1 MLDHSAETKEDGPLA
16 GVRIVDLTSVIMGPS
31 ATHILADL
39 GADVIK
45 IETPEGDSFRHYR
58 PARNAGM
65 GGNFLHLN
73 RNKRSVRLDLKR
85 PEARA
90 ALDRLIA
97 TADVFVHSMRPD
109 AILRLGY
116 GYDRVR
122 ALKPEII
129 FCGAYGFGADGP
141 YAHKAAY
148 DDLIQAGSGLATLQ
162 TAATG
167 QPGYLPTVLCD
178 KIAGQAIACA
188 ILAALYE
195 RRAGGGGQAVEVPMF
210 ETMVEFNF
218 VEHMVGYAFQPPLGP
233 PGFNRVL
240 SPKRKPY
247 RTQDGHACILPY
259 SDRNW
264 RDFFIHTGRLEFVD
278 DPRFTPLAVRVE
290 NIEVLYALVEE
301 EAPRRTTAEWVAFC
315 DSVSIP
321 CMPVLGLEDLPEDA
335 HLKAVGFFAT
345 AEHPS
350 EGRYRTMRRPVSF
363 SGSRFT
369 IRRHAPRH
377 GEHTAEVL
385 AEAGLDPSEIAAL
398 SADMTAP
405 EATTTAAEGSAVAPL
420 ETAP

>member
-1 MLDHSAETKEDGPLA
+1 MPDHSAETHSTETNTAGPLV
-16 GVRIVDLTSVIMGPS
+16 GVRVVDLTSVIMGPS

-58 PARNAGM
+58 PARGAGM

-85 PEARA
+85 AAARA

-116 GYDRVR
+116 GYARVR
-122 ALKPEII
+122 TLQPDIVY
-129 FCGAYGFGADGP
+129 CGAYGFGADGP

-148 DDLIQAGSGLATLQ
+148 DDLIQAGSGLAALQ
-162 TAATG
+162 TAAYG

-218 VEHMVGYAFQPPLGP
+218 VEHMVGYAFEPPLGP

-240 SPKRKPY
+240 SPRRKPY
-247 RTQDGHACILPY
+247 RTRDGHACILPY

-278 DPRFTPLAVRVE
+278 DPRFAPLAVRVE
-290 NIEVLYALVEE
+290 NIEILYALVEE
-301 EAPRRTTAEWVAFC
+301 EAARRTTAEWVAFC

-335 HLKAVGFFAT
+335 HLKAVGFFGS

-363 SGSRFT
+363 SGSRFA
-369 IRRHAPRH
+369 IHRHAPRL

-385 AEAGLDPSEIAAL
+385 AEAGLEPAEIAAL
-398 SADMTAP
+398 MDAP
-405 EATTTAAEGSAVAPL
+405 DKPDTAPL
-420 ETAP
+420 EAAR

>member
-1 MLDHSAETKEDGPLA
+1 MLDHSAETHLAETNTAGPLA
-16 GVRIVDLTSVIMGPS
+16 GVRVVDLTSVIMGPS
-31 ATHILADL
+31 ATHMLADL

-58 PARNAGM
+58 PARGAGM

-85 PEARA
+85 PAARA

-97 TADVFVHSMRPD
+97 TADVLVHSMRPD

-116 GYDRVR
+116 GYERVR
-122 ALKPEII
+122 ALRPDIV

-148 DDLIQAGSGLATLQ
+148 DDLIQAGSGLAALQ
-162 TAATG
+162 TAAYG

-218 VEHMVGYAFQPPLGP
+218 VEHMVGYAFEPPLGP

-240 SPKRKPY
+240 SPRRKPY
-247 RTQDGHACILPY
+247 RTRDGHACILPY

-278 DPRFTPLAVRVE
+278 DPRFAPLAVRVE
-290 NIEVLYALVEE
+290 NIEILYALVEE

-335 HLKAVGFFAT
+335 HLKAVGFFGS

-363 SGSRFT
+363 SGSRFA
-369 IRRHAPRH
+369 IRRHAPRL

-385 AEAGLDPSEIAAL
+385 AEAGLEPAEIAAL
-398 SADMTAP
+398 MDAP
-405 EATTTAAEGSAVAPL
+405 DKPDTAPL
-420 ETAP
+420 EAAR

>member
-1 MLDHSAETKEDGPLA
+1 MPDHSAETHSTETNTAGPLA
-16 GVRIVDLTSVIMGPS
+16 GVRVVDLTSVIMGPS

-58 PARNAGM
+58 PARGAGM

-85 PEARA
+85 PAARA

-116 GYDRVR
+116 GYERVR
-122 ALKPEII
+122 ALKADIV

-148 DDLIQAGSGLATLQ
+148 DDLIQAGSGLAALQ
-162 TAATG
+162 TTVTG

-218 VEHMVGYAFQPPLGP
+218 VEHMVGYAFEPPLGP

-240 SPKRKPY
+240 SPRRKPY
-247 RTQDGHACILPY
+247 RTRDGHACILPY

-278 DPRFTPLAVRVE
+278 DPRFAPLAVRVE
-290 NIEVLYALVEE
+290 NIEILYALVEE

-335 HLKAVGFFAT
+335 HLKAVSFFGS

-363 SGSRFT
+363 SGSRFA

-385 AEAGLDPSEIAAL
+385 AEAGLDPAEIAAL
-398 SADMTAP
+398 MDAP
-405 EATTTAAEGSAVAPL
+405 DKPDTAPL
-420 ETAP
+420 EAAR

>member
-1 MLDHSAETKEDGPLA
+1 VLDHSAETHLAETNTAGPLA
-16 GVRIVDLTSVIMGPS
+16 GVRVVDLTSVIMGPS
-31 ATHILADL
+31 ATHMLADL

-58 PARNAGM
+58 PARGAGM

-85 PEARA
+85 PAARA

-97 TADVFVHSMRPD
+97 TADVLVHSMRPD

-116 GYDRVR
+116 GYERVR
-122 ALKPEII
+122 ALRPDIV

-148 DDLIQAGSGLATLQ
+148 DDLIQAGSGLAALQ
-162 TAATG
+162 TAAYG

-218 VEHMVGYAFQPPLGP
+218 VEHMVGYAFEPPLGP

-240 SPKRKPY
+240 SPRRKPY
-247 RTQDGHACILPY
+247 RTRDGHACILPY

-278 DPRFTPLAVRVE
+278 DPRFAPLAVRVE
-290 NIEVLYALVEE
+290 NIEILYALVEE

-335 HLKAVGFFAT
+335 HLKAVGFFGS

-363 SGSRFT
+363 SGSRFA
-369 IRRHAPRH
+369 IRRHAPRL

-385 AEAGLDPSEIAAL
+385 AEAGLEPAEIAAL
-398 SADMTAP
+398 MDAP
-405 EATTTAAEGSAVAPL
+405 DKPDTAPL
-420 ETAP
+420 EAAR

>member
-1 MLDHSAETKEDGPLA
+1 MQVGAAETTEAGPLA
-16 GVRIVDLTSVIMGPS
+16 GVRVIDLTSVIMGPS

-85 PEARA
+85 APARP

-116 GYDRVR
+116 GYERVR
-122 ALKPEII
+122 GLAPEIVY
-129 FCGAYGFGADGP
+129 CGAYGFGADGP

-148 DDLIQAGSGLATLQ
+148 DDLIQAGSGLAALQ
-162 TAATG
+162 TAAHG

-188 ILAALYE
+188 ILAALCQ

-218 VEHMVGYAFQPPLGP
+218 VEHMVGYAFEPPLGP

-247 RTQDGHACILPY
+247 RTRDGHACILPY

-264 RDFFIHTGRLEFVD
+264 RDFFIHTGRLEFID
-278 DPRFTPLAVRVE
+278 DPRFATLPVRVQ
-290 NIEVLYALVEE
+290 NIETLYTLVEE
-301 EAPRRTTAEWVAFC
+301 EAPRKTTSEWVAFC

-321 CMPVLGLEDLPEDA
+321 CMPVLGLEDLPEDP
-335 HLKAVGFFAT
+335 HLKAVGFFGT
-345 AEHPS
+345 DEHPS
-350 EGRYRTMRRPVSF
+350 EGIYRTMRRPVSF

-385 AEAGLDPSEIAAL
+385 AEAGLDPCEIAAL
-398 SADMTAP
+398 TADVGTP
-405 EATTTAAEGSAVAPL
+405 EPSGGDAERSSVAPS

>member
-1 MLDHSAETKEDGPLA
+1 
-16 GVRIVDLTSVIMGPS
+16 
-31 ATHILADL
+31 
-39 GADVIK
+39 
-45 IETPEGDSFRHYR
+45 
-58 PARNAGM
+58 M

-85 PEARA
+85 AAARS

-116 GYDRVR
+116 GYARVR
-122 ALKPEII
+122 ALKPDIV

-148 DDLIQAGSGLATLQ
+148 DDLIQAGSGLAALQ

-167 QPGYLPTVLCD
+167 RPGYLPTVLCD

-218 VEHMVGYAFQPPLGP
+218 VEHMVGYAFEPPLGP

-247 RTQDGHACILPY
+247 RTRDGYACILPY

-278 DPRFTPLAVRVE
+278 DPRFAPLAVRVE
-290 NIEVLYALVEE
+290 NIEILYALVEE

-321 CMPVLGLEDLPEDA
+321 CMPVLGLEDLPEDE
-335 HLKAVGFFAT
+335 HLRAVGFFGT

-350 EGRYRTMRRPVSF
+350 EGAYRTMRRPVSF
-363 SGSRFT
+363 SGSRFA

-385 AEAGLDPSEIAAL
+385 AEAGLDPAEIVAL
-398 SADMTAP
+398 IDAP
-405 EATTTAAEGSAVAPL
+405 GETHPAPL
-420 ETAP
+420 EAAR

>member
-1 MLDHSAETKEDGPLA
+1 MPDHSAETQPPETNTAGPLA
-16 GVRIVDLTSVIMGPS
+16 GVRVVDLTSVIMGPS

-58 PARNAGM
+58 PARGAGM

-85 PEARA
+85 PAARA

-97 TADVFVHSMRPD
+97 TADVLVHSMRPD

-116 GYDRVR
+116 GYERVR
-122 ALKPEII
+122 ALRPDIV

-148 DDLIQAGSGLATLQ
+148 DDLIQAGSGLAALQ
-162 TAATG
+162 TAAYG

-218 VEHMVGYAFQPPLGP
+218 VEHMVGYAFEPPLGP

-240 SPKRKPY
+240 SPRRKPY
-247 RTQDGHACILPY
+247 RTRDGHACILPY

-278 DPRFTPLAVRVE
+278 DPRFAPLAVRVE
-290 NIEVLYALVEE
+290 NIEILYALVEE

-335 HLKAVGFFAT
+335 HLKAVGFFGS

-363 SGSRFT
+363 SGSRFA
-369 IRRHAPRH
+369 IRRHAPRL

-385 AEAGLDPSEIAAL
+385 AEAGLEPAEIAAL
-398 SADMTAP
+398 MDAP
-405 EATTTAAEGSAVAPL
+405 DKPDTAPL
-420 ETAP
+420 EAAR

>member
-1 MLDHSAETKEDGPLA
+1 MPDHSAETHPPETNKPGPLA
-16 GVRIVDLTSVIMGPS
+16 GVRVVDLTSVIMGPS
-31 ATHILADL
+31 ATHVLADL

-58 PARNAGM
+58 PARGAGM

-85 PEARA
+85 AAARA

-116 GYDRVR
+116 GYARVR
-122 ALKPEII
+122 ALKPDIV

-148 DDLIQAGSGLATLQ
+148 DDLIQAGSGLAALQ
-162 TAATG
+162 AAATG

-218 VEHMVGYAFQPPLGP
+218 VEHMVGYAFEPPLGP

-240 SPKRKPY
+240 SPRRKPY
-247 RTQDGHACILPY
+247 RTRDGHACILPY

-278 DPRFTPLAVRVE
+278 DPRFAPLAVRVE
-290 NIEVLYALVEE
+290 NIEILYALVEE

-335 HLKAVGFFAT
+335 HLKAVGFFGS

-363 SGSRFT
+363 SGSRFA

-385 AEAGLDPSEIAAL
+385 AEAGLDPAEIAAL
-398 SADMTAP
+398 IDAP
-405 EATTTAAEGSAVAPL
+405 DTPDTAPL
-420 ETAP
+420 EAAR

>member
-1 MLDHSAETKEDGPLA
+1 MGDRHVPDQSIRSPKAGPLA
-16 GVRIVDLTSVIMGPS
+16 GVRVVDLTSVIMGPS

-45 IETPEGDSFRHYR
+45 IETPDGDSFRHYR
-58 PARNAGM
+58 PARAAGM

-85 PEARA
+85 PAARA
-90 ALDRLIA
+90 ALDRLIT
-97 TADVFVHSMRPD
+97 TADVLVHSMRPD

-116 GYDRVR
+116 GYERVR
-122 ALKPEII
+122 SLNPEII

-148 DDLIQAGSGLATLQ
+148 DDLIQAGSGLAALQ
-162 TAATG
+162 TAAYG

-195 RRAGGGGQAVEVPMF
+195 RQAGGGGQAVEVPMF

-218 VEHMVGYAFQPPLGP
+218 VEHMVGYAFEPPLGP

-240 SPKRKPY
+240 SPRRKPY
-247 RTQDGHACILPY
+247 RTRDGYACILPY

-278 DPRFTPLAVRVE
+278 DPRFAPLAVRVE
-290 NIEVLYALVEE
+290 NIEILYALVEE

-321 CMPVLGLEDLPEDA
+321 CMPVLGLEDLPEDE
-335 HLKAVGFFAT
+335 HLKAVGFFGS

-350 EGRYRTMRRPVSF
+350 EGRYRTMRRPVTF
-363 SGSRFT
+363 SGSRFA
-369 IRRHAPRH
+369 IRRHAPRL

-385 AEAGLDPSEIAAL
+385 AEAGLDPAEIAAL
-398 SADMTAP
+398 IEAP
-405 EATTTAAEGSAVAPL
+405 DVPDAAPL
-420 ETAP
+420 EAAR

>member
-1 MLDHSAETKEDGPLA
+1 MQAEAQDQTTAFASAGPLA
-16 GVRIVDLTSVIMGPS
+16 GVRVIDLTNVIMGPT
-31 ATHILADL
+31 ATHMLADL

-45 IETPEGDSFRHYR
+45 VEAPEGDSFRHYR
-58 PARNAGM
+58 PARGPGM

-85 PEARA
+85 AEARA

-97 TADVFVHSMRPD
+97 GADVFVHAMRPD
-109 AILRLGY
+109 AVARLGY
-116 GYDRVR
+116 AYERVR
-122 ALKPEII
+122 GLNPGIVY
-129 FCGAYGFGADGP
+129 CGAYGFGADGP

-148 DDLIQAGSGLATLQ
+148 DDLIQAGSGLAALRS
-162 TAATG
+162 AADG
-167 QPGYLPTVLCD
+167 APAYLPTVLCD

-188 ILAALYE
+188 ILAALYQ
-195 RRAGGGGQAVEVPMF
+195 RRSGGGGQAVEVPMF

-218 VEHMVGYAFQPPLGP
+218 VEHMVGYAFAPPLGP

-240 SPKRKPY
+240 SPRRKPY
-247 RTQDGHACILPY
+247 RTRDGYACILPY

-264 RDFFIHTGRLEFVD
+264 RDFFVHTGRLDFVD
-278 DPRFTPLAVRVE
+278 DPRFAPLAVRVQ
-290 NIEVLYALVEE
+290 NIEILYALVEE
-301 EAPRRTTAEWVAFC
+301 EAVKRTTADWVAFC

-321 CMPVLGLEDLPEDA
+321 CMPVLGLEDLPEDP
-335 HLKAVGFFAT
+335 HLKAVGFWGE

-350 EGRYRTMRRPVSF
+350 EGRYRTMRRPANF
-363 SGSRFT
+363 SGSRFR

-385 AEAGLDPSEIAAL
+385 AEAGLDRAAIAAL
-398 SADMTAP
+398 TEAP
-405 EATTTAAEGSAVAPL
+405 PVPPPAERAATAPL

>member
-1 MLDHSAETKEDGPLA
+1 MPDHSAETHPAETNTAGPLA
-16 GVRIVDLTSVIMGPS
+16 GVRVVDLTSVIMGPS

-58 PARNAGM
+58 PARGAGM

-85 PEARA
+85 AAARA

-116 GYDRVR
+116 GYARVR
-122 ALKPEII
+122 TLNADIVY
-129 FCGAYGFGADGP
+129 CGAYGFGADGP

-148 DDLIQAGSGLATLQ
+148 DDLIQAGSGLAALQ
-162 TAATG
+162 TAAYG

-218 VEHMVGYAFQPPLGP
+218 VEHMVGYAFEPPLGP

-240 SPKRKPY
+240 SPRRKPY
-247 RTQDGHACILPY
+247 RTRDGHACILPY

-278 DPRFTPLAVRVE
+278 DPRFAPLAVRVE
-290 NIEVLYALVEE
+290 NIEILYALVEE
-301 EAPRRTTAEWVAFC
+301 EAARRTTAEWVAFC

-335 HLKAVGFFAT
+335 HLKAVGFFGS

-363 SGSRFT
+363 SGSRFA
-369 IRRHAPRH
+369 IRHHAPRL

-385 AEAGLDPSEIAAL
+385 AEAGLEPAEIAAL
-398 SADMTAP
+398 MDAP
-405 EATTTAAEGSAVAPL
+405 DKPDTAPL
-420 ETAP
+420 EAAR

>member
-1 MLDHSAETKEDGPLA
+1 MPDHSAETHSTETNTAGPLA
-16 GVRIVDLTSVIMGPS
+16 GVRVVDLTSVIMGPS
-31 ATHILADL
+31 ATHMLADL

-58 PARNAGM
+58 PARGAGM

-85 PEARA
+85 PAARA

-116 GYDRVR
+116 GYERVR
-122 ALKPEII
+122 ALKADIV

-148 DDLIQAGSGLATLQ
+148 DDLIQAGSGLAALQ
-162 TAATG
+162 TAAYG

-218 VEHMVGYAFQPPLGP
+218 VEHMVGYAFEPPLGP

-240 SPKRKPY
+240 SPRRKPY
-247 RTQDGHACILPY
+247 RTRDGHACILPY

-264 RDFFIHTGRLEFVD
+264 RDFFIHTGRLEFLD

-290 NIEVLYALVEE
+290 NIEILYALVEE
-301 EAPRRTTAEWVAFC
+301 EAPRRTTAEWVGFC

-335 HLKAVGFFAT
+335 HLKAVGFFGT

-363 SGSRFT
+363 SGSRFA

-385 AEAGLDPSEIAAL
+385 AEAGLDPAEIAAL
-398 SADMTAP
+398 IDAP
-405 EATTTAAEGSAVAPL
+405 DKPDTAPL
-420 ETAP
+420 EAAR

>member
-1 MLDHSAETKEDGPLA
+1 MPDHSAETHSTETNTAGPLA
-16 GVRIVDLTSVIMGPS
+16 GVRVVDLTSVIMGPS

-58 PARNAGM
+58 PARGAGM

-85 PEARA
+85 PAARA

-116 GYDRVR
+116 GYARVR
-122 ALKPEII
+122 TLQPDIV

-148 DDLIQAGSGLATLQ
+148 DDLIQAGSGLAALQ
-162 TAATG
+162 TAAYG

-218 VEHMVGYAFQPPLGP
+218 VEHMVGYAFEPPLGP

-240 SPKRKPY
+240 SPRRKPY
-247 RTQDGHACILPY
+247 RTRDGHACILPY

-264 RDFFIHTGRLEFVD
+264 RDFFIHTGRLEFLD

-290 NIEVLYALVEE
+290 NIEILYALVEE
-301 EAPRRTTAEWVAFC
+301 EAPRRTTAEWVGFC

-335 HLKAVGFFAT
+335 HLKAVGFFGT

-363 SGSRFT
+363 SGSRFA

-385 AEAGLDPSEIAAL
+385 AEAGLDPAEIAAL
-398 SADMTAP
+398 IDAP
-405 EATTTAAEGSAVAPL
+405 DKPDTAPL
-420 ETAP
+420 EAAR

>member
-1 MLDHSAETKEDGPLA
+1 MPDHSAETHSTETNTAGPLA
-16 GVRIVDLTSVIMGPS
+16 GVRVVDLTSVIMGPS

-58 PARNAGM
+58 PARGPGM

-85 PEARA
+85 PAARA

-116 GYDRVR
+116 GYERVR
-122 ALKPEII
+122 ALKADIV

-148 DDLIQAGSGLATLQ
+148 DDLIQAGSGLAALQ
-162 TAATG
+162 TTVTG

-218 VEHMVGYAFQPPLGP
+218 VEHMVGYAFEPPLGP

-240 SPKRKPY
+240 SPRRKPY
-247 RTQDGHACILPY
+247 RTRDGHACILPY

-264 RDFFIHTGRLEFVD
+264 RDFFIHTGRLEFLD

-290 NIEVLYALVEE
+290 NIEILYALVEE
-301 EAPRRTTAEWVAFC
+301 EAPRRTTAEWVGFC

-335 HLKAVGFFAT
+335 HLKAVGFFGT

-363 SGSRFT
+363 SGSRFA

-385 AEAGLDPSEIAAL
+385 AEAGLDPAEIAAL
-398 SADMTAP
+398 IDAP
-405 EATTTAAEGSAVAPL
+405 DKPDTAPL
-420 ETAP
+420 EAAR